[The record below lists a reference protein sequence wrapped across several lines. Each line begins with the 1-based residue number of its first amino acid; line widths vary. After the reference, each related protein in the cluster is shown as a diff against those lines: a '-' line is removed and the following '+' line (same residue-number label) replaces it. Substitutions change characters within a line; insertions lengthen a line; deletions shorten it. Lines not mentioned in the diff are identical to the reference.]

1 MPKLQV
7 ASPTAWGLERW
18 GKARRTSSVQWPKA
32 LALYNGQWRDM
43 ATSCNH
49 SLEMATAVVGR
60 GRSRQLFAIGRLGPP
75 RNEKPT
81 PVRGYHGGSRR
92 QIVVASLRSARRW
105 GRRRRRP
112 GPLPRRPPQGAKLS
126 LLRPHLVQDHLQVEF
141 EQLVLS
147 AQGLQL
153 AQRLA
158 LASRLC
164 RSGLPRRP

>member
-81 PVRGYHGGSRR
+81 PVR
-92 QIVVASLRSARRW
+92 
-105 GRRRRRP
+105 
-112 GPLPRRPPQGAKLS
+112 PLPSPTRGEGEMEPPPQ
-126 LLRPHLVQDHLQVEF
+126 QQLQHPIN
-141 EQLVLS
+141 
-147 AQGLQL
+147 
-153 AQRLA
+153 R
-158 LASRLC
+158 
-164 RSGLPRRP
+164 